1 MKRSSSPFQGLADN
15 TVNIYLFTVSR
26 HSLGTCW
33 VPAGTSRHTWAPAGL
48 ASAGVEPGGPGAVRP
63 SCCPIP
69 TARPGRGRV
78 CGDGTLAWIRQRGQ
92 RCPMGRR
99 ERLGQGSRQAG
110 HSVHLSGLPPTHLS
124 VHPPT
129 HLLIH
134 PSVPPNTH
142 LPVHLPPHP
151 LTHPGLVD
159 PALPLRSQ
167 GGGCWLPQGL
177 VAEPGER
184 CHLPRVM
191 GAMLPWSLVAL
202 VLLSPIKAA
211 RWPWVQ
217 RAVPA
222 LCTSSRAGEEP
233 SSGCTIRPCTSSLCH
248 RRPKMPRTLQP
259 LSLLVLLVL
268 AAPVRGQAGRCPRAP
283 ASPCAPR
290 CP

>member
-1 MKRSSSPFQGLADN
+1 
-15 TVNIYLFTVSR
+15 
-26 HSLGTCW
+26 
-33 VPAGTSRHTWAPAGL
+33 
-48 ASAGVEPGGPGAVRP
+48 
-63 SCCPIP
+63 
-69 TARPGRGRV
+69 
-78 CGDGTLAWIRQRGQ
+78 
-92 RCPMGRR
+92 MGRR

-110 HSVHLSGLPPTHLS
+110 HSIHLSGLPPTHLS

-268 AAPVRGQAGRCPRAP
+268 AAPVRGQAVTGPKVLQPWLVGLTAVVVFLFIVFVLLLANRLWQLRMRRKQSRLQETLGTDSRLEHVSHVNLA
-283 ASPCAPR
+283 AKKDSDEESEEQSKATSF
-290 CP
+290 